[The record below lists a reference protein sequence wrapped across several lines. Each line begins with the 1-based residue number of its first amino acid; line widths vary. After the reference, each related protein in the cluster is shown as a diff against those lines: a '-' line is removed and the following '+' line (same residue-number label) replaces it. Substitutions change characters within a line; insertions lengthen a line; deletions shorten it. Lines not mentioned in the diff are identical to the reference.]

1 MAANRTPG
9 FRCTACGAAHLAW
22 VGRCDTCERW
32 GTVEDASVA
41 TASQELVALDR
52 VDHAALGRHATG
64 LAELDRVLGG
74 GLIEGSV
81 TLLAGEPGIG
91 KSTLA
96 LQVLAASAHGPA
108 VLVAGE
114 ESAPQVAARA
124 ARLGLELGHVACVPT
139 RSLEEAIEAVHAQ
152 QARTVVV
159 DSVQTI
165 GSANAVGSPGSVG
178 QVREA
183 TEQLVALA
191 KREQVTVL
199 LLGHV
204 TKDGQPGG
212 PRTLEHLVDTVL
224 LLEGDRVGQARSL
237 HALKH
242 RFGPT
247 GELGVLELGPLGLS
261 DAPDSGALLLADRFA
276 GPGSVLVAALAGS
289 RARVVEV
296 QALVSAA
303 SAAGRRSATGLEGSR
318 LSQVLGVLEQR
329 AGIQL
334 GSRDLYCSAVGGT
347 RIAEPAADLAIALA
361 IAGAAA
367 GVALPADLV
376 AVGELGLMGE
386 LRRVERPELR
396 GAEALRLG
404 LGPVVLPRG
413 SGDRW
418 PQGVVEVAHLGELL
432 ELVTTWQP
440 AGALAA
446 AG

>member
-1 MAANRTPG
+1 MAASKTPG
-9 FRCTACGAAHLAW
+9 FRCTACGANHLAW

-32 GTVEDASVA
+32 GSVEAVRTSA
-41 TASQELVALDR
+41 PQELVALAS
-52 VDHAALGRHATG
+52 VDHDALGRHATG
-64 LAELDRVLGG
+64 LLELDRVLGG
-74 GLIEGSV
+74 GLVEGSV

-96 LQVLAASAHGPA
+96 LQVLASAAHAPA

-114 ESAPQVAARA
+114 ESAAQVAARA
-124 ARLGLELGHVACVPT
+124 ARLGLNLDHVACVPT
-139 RSLEEAIEAVHAQ
+139 RSLEEAIEAVHAHH
-152 QARTVVV
+152 ARTVVV

-165 GSANAVGSPGSVG
+165 GSAAAVGSPGSVG

-183 TEQLVALA
+183 TEQLVSLA

-199 LLGHV
+199 VLGHV

-247 GELGVLELGPLGLS
+247 GELGVLELGGLGLR
-261 DAPDSGALLLADRFA
+261 DAPDAGAQLLADRYA
-276 GPGSVLVAALAGS
+276 GPGSVLVATLAGS

-329 AGIQL
+329 VGIQL
-334 GSRDLYCSAVGGT
+334 ASRDLYCSAVGGT
-347 RIAEPAADLAIALA
+347 RIAEPAADLAVALA
-361 IAGAAA
+361 IAGAAT
-367 GVALPADLV
+367 GLSLPADLV

-396 GAEALRLG
+396 AAEALRLG

-413 SGDRW
+413 SGERW
-418 PQGVVEVAHLGELL
+418 PEGVVEVAHLGELL
-432 ELVTTWQP
+432 ELAATWQP
-440 AGALAA
+440 APAFVA

>member
-1 MAANRTPG
+1 MAASRSPRFT
-9 FRCTACGAAHLAW
+9 CTACGATHLAW
-22 VGRCDTCERW
+22 VGRCDGCERW
-32 GTVEDASVA
+32 GTVEAAVGRA
-41 TASQELVALDR
+41 ARGAVALATLNPD
-52 VDHAALGRHATG
+52 DLGRHATG

-74 GLIEGSV
+74 GLVEGSV

-96 LQVLAASAHGPA
+96 LQVLAAASHGPA

-114 ESAPQVAARA
+114 ESAAQVASRA
-124 ARLGLELGHVACVPT
+124 ARLGLDLGHVTCVAT
-139 RSLEEAIEAVHAQ
+139 RSLEEAIEAIGAQ
-152 QARTVVV
+152 QARSVVV
-159 DSVQTI
+159 DSVQTM

-191 KREQVTVL
+191 KRDRVSVL

-247 GELGVLELGPLGLS
+247 GELGVLELSAAGLG
-261 DAPDSGALLLADRFA
+261 DAPDAGAQLLADRYA
-276 GPGSVLVAALAGS
+276 GPGSVLVATLAGS

-303 SAAGRRSATGLEGSR
+303 SAAGRRSATGLEAAR
-318 LSQVLGVLEQR
+318 LGQVLGVLEQR

-334 GSRDLYCSAVGGT
+334 GSRDLYCSAAGGGRLT
-347 RIAEPAADLAIALA
+347 EPAADLAIALA

-367 GVALPADLV
+367 GVALPPDLV

-396 GAEALRLG
+396 VAEAKRLG
-404 LGPVVLPRG
+404 LGPIVLPRG
-413 SGDRW
+413 SGGAW
-418 PQGVVEVAHLGELL
+418 PDGVVEVAHLGELFAL
-432 ELVTTWQP
+432 AAAWQP
-440 AGALAA
+440 AGALVAS
-446 AG
+446 G